1 MAIGLAIPPLR
12 LIFYAADHAP
22 QDPSDVGSQPLTVSL
37 PAGTKCT
44 GGNTGNL
51 CLVSFTTAG
60 RFGNCVVV
68 QQGANGTATGT
79 GTATTQAAAAASGTA
94 AATQGGGNG
103 GVEGLADKAKAVLDT
118 LHLRAYVS
126 S

>member
-1 MAIGLAIPPLR
+1 M
-12 LIFYAADHAP
+12 
-22 QDPSDVGSQPLTVSL
+22 GSQPLTVSL

-68 QQGANGTATGT
+68 QQGTNGTAA
-79 GTATTQAAAAASGTA
+79 GTATAQAAAATSGTA
-94 AATQGGGNG
+94 VATQGGGNG
-103 GVEGLADKAKAVLDT
+103 GVESLADKAKAVLDA